1 MFRVSVALLFAT
13 VFVSLSS
20 HARWLPTTNTNA
32 WNEATE
38 LAGPKIV
45 IEYDLEAPDLG
56 PASPAYVFLHYRM
69 GTDEDWKL
77 LSAELLGGNGA
88 GIVEASGHKK
98 VIWWGAS
105 QNVHQ
110 DVDAL
115 QVKVRALAM
124 VSVPGGEF
132 KRRALPGQGRDQS
145 GRHTTDRN
153 TLPTYYLA
161 KYETTTAMYAD
172 YLNAEGQDGTGY
184 HEKMANEKRCGILRG
199 EDGTYS
205 VVPGRENYPVT
216 YVSWYD
222 AVGFLRWC
230 GLRLPTEAE
239 WEKATTGGLFLDGD
253 ETKAVPNPMPERR
266 YPWGDEVPDADG
278 IYRCNFDSEEDGYP
292 NVAPVGSFAEF
303 NSPYGACDLA
313 GNVNEWTIDW
323 YTTQHHAGLDGY
335 RVTRGGSWLDVPEGC
350 DGISGATLLPYKES
364 SIMGFRGVSGPPAL
378 P

>member
-1 MFRVSVALLFAT
+1 MIRIAAALLMAT
-13 VFVSLSS
+13 LLFSPLT
-20 HARWLPTTNTNA
+20 HASWLPITNLNV

-45 IEYDLEAPDLG
+45 IEYDLETPDLS

-69 GTDEDWKL
+69 GNEERWKL

-88 GIVEASGHKK
+88 GIVEESGHKK

-110 DVDAL
+110 DVDTL
-115 QVKVRALAM
+115 EVQVRALAM
-124 VSVPGGEF
+124 VAVPGGAF
-132 KRRALPGQGRDQS
+132 KLRSLPGQGRDQS
-145 GRHTTDRN
+145 GRHTTARS

-161 KYETTTAMYAD
+161 KYETTIAMYAD

-184 HEKMANEKRCGILRG
+184 HEKMASEKRCGILRA

-205 VVPGRENYPVT
+205 VVPGRENYPVS

-239 WEKATTGGLFLDGD
+239 WEKATCGGLFLDGD

-266 YPWGDEVPDADG
+266 YPWGDEVPNAEG
-278 IYRCNFDSEEDGYP
+278 LYRCNFDSEEDGYP
-292 NVAPVGSFAEF
+292 NVAPVGSFSKF

-350 DGISGATLLPYKES
+350 DGVSGATLLPYKES